1 MIGYYIVYKKPIS
14 KARMRGQMNMFRQI
28 IFLTVFYG
36 ACGKVVEF
44 NSTLEFK
51 QDSDYVF
58 TKQLHGHVKHI
69 IVDGVNISK
78 AKNGSH
84 CVAPNDCWEVVKPE
98 RLLTTYGFLKGS
110 NASFTVQPVNTTTR
124 SPVGVQYKKVGTPNY
139 APLANGTRSV
149 LAKEIYDNE
158 TLIHILLFSSDFG
171 NVSVVGNITMT
182 RIDKNVISM
191 FGKTGVLKFDVVLF
205 TGHLETKPRKMEI
218 KYGNGRIDRITI
230 KPSNKTG
237 ASVPILTFIDYENAF
252 KNA

>member
-1 MIGYYIVYKKPIS
+1 MV
-14 KARMRGQMNMFRQI
+14 RQI
-28 IFLTVFYG
+28 IFLAVLYG

-51 QDSDYVF
+51 QNSDYVF
-58 TKQLHGHVKHI
+58 TKQMHGRVEHI

-98 RLLTTYGFLKGS
+98 RLLITYGFLKGH
-110 NASFTVQPVNTTTR
+110 NASFTVQPLNTTTR

-158 TLIHILLFSSDFG
+158 TLIHILLFSSNFG

-182 RIDKNVISM
+182 RRDPNIISM
-191 FGKTGVLKFDVVLF
+191 FGKTGVLKFEVVLF
-205 TGHLETKPRKMEI
+205 TGHLGTESRKMEL

-237 ASVPILTFIDYENAF
+237 ASAPILTFIDYENAF
-252 KNA
+252 KKQ